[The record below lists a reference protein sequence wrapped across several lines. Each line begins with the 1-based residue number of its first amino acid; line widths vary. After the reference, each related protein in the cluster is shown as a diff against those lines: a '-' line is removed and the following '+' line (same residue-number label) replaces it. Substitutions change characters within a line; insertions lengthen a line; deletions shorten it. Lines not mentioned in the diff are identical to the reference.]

1 MGNFS
6 RDRGLSVAPSNS
18 DHSRGDGKLR
28 RDTREGQDVPAAA
41 RNLRHR
47 ASAEAM
53 KCSSAYQKP
62 DEPADGERRSTLSEL
77 GCPGAILLRV
87 GGELL
92 KSRGHG
98 RLV

>member
-62 DEPADGERRSTLSEL
+62 DEPETAKYDQLFLNLDVLEQSS
-77 GCPGAILLRV
+77 CVWVANC
-87 GGELL
+87 
-92 KSRGHG
+92 
-98 RLV
+98 